1 MKKGKFIGLGIT
13 VLALGVVAGAIGAQ
27 KATEVKAD
35 GVPANVYIAFGA
47 DSAWKAW
54 GAGVGNTKVHFFDN
68 EGVGKT
74 SWPGAAVTETEID
87 DVTYFK
93 VAVPSGSTKML
104 VNVWGGDTNQNKTE
118 DLVIPTDGKNLFTV
132 TSNNKSA
139 LQTGA
144 WTTLDTSSEQEVVDD
159 ESTHVFKLVGTG
171 TAALGNWNKTNSTLT
186 MTDAGVSGYLKKIE
200 SVSLAAD
207 DKFKVVDVNL
217 DGWYAGS
224 FLATDATREKID
236 FDADSNF
243 KVLTAGTYDIYV
255 KSSEGGHKVAIL
267 THGEELA
274 NVKEETPLADDYYI
288 LGIGGD
294 WTPRHGVRN
303 DKESGTN
310 IAEFHNVALAANDTF
325 KVVYVEN
332 GAGVTYYGYD
342 SFVNLSGGAN
352 MTGKIEEAATDQNF
366 EVKTA
371 GTYSIYLFDDSG
383 NKKISIYDENYSEVY
398 KAYLDGVEAGTLTV
412 NPENE
417 NELMLTDVDLTAGDE
432 LVIKF
437 NGTPLTVSPKAG
449 DGNNVAL
456 SEDKLIVRQTAE
468 NVGMYLSQNAMSA
481 WEIWVD
487 GYVTSDIEVVDNFVA
502 TYITPYIDEA
512 WKTQTAEQRVASCTE
527 KYNRAKTAFDALTQD
542 QQDLFTVNSRYS
554 DAYAAYSRWAAV
566 VGGGAAIN
574 VKGMTEASKTA
585 IIVAT
590 VSVGAI
596 AAAAGFV
603 FLRKKRNNA

>member
-13 VLALGVVAGAIGAQ
+13 ALALGVVAGAIGAQ
-27 KATEVKAD
+27 KATEVKAEGSGIYLRGGMNSWGTTAAYEFVTTSEVGYEYELKD
-35 GVPANVYIAFGA
+35 ITIGKDQEWKIADSSWETYNFGYSNITFDVGASCFGESGANVKTVTGGIY
-47 DSAWKAW
+47 D
-54 GAGVGNTKVHFFDN
+54 FFI
-68 EGVGKT
+68 KL
-74 SWPGAAVTETEID
+74 
-87 DVTYFK
+87 
-93 VAVPSGSTKML
+93 PSG
-104 VNVWGGDTNQNKTE
+104 GDS
-118 DLVIPTDGKNLFTV
+118 NLHV
-132 TSNNKSA
+132 KA
-139 LQTGA
+139 VQA
-144 WTTLDTSSEQEVVDD
+144 DDD
-159 ESTHVFKLVGTG
+159 ESTHVFKLLGEG
-171 TAALGNWNKTNSTLT
+171 SEGLSWTAGDSVYTFVDS
-186 MTDAGVSGYLKKIE
+186 GVAGYLKKIE
-200 SVSLAAD
+200 SVVLAANS
-207 DKFKVVDVNL
+207 KFKVYDKNVG
-217 DGWYAGS
+217 GWYAGS

-236 FDADSNF
+236 FDVDGNF
-243 KVLTAGTYDIYV
+243 KVLTAGTYDIYI
-255 KSSEGGHKVAIL
+255 KSAEDGHRIAIL
-267 THGEELA
+267 THGEKIGD
-274 NVKEETPLADDYYI
+274 VKEETPIATDYYI
-288 LGIGGD
+288 LGLGGD
-294 WTPRHGVRN
+294 WAPRHGVRN

-332 GAGVTYYGYD
+332 GAAATYYGYD
-342 SFVNLSGGAN
+342 SFVNLPGASD
-352 MTGKIEEAATDQNF
+352 MTGKIEEAATEHNF
-366 EVKTA
+366 KVVTA

-383 NKKISIYDENYSEVY
+383 YKVSIVDENYSEVY
-398 KAYLDGVEAGTLTV
+398 KAYLNGVEAGQLTV
-412 NPENE
+412 NPSNE
-417 NELMLTDVDLTAGDE
+417 HELMLTDVDLTAGEE

-542 QQDLFTVNSRYS
+542 QKDLFTVNSRYS
-554 DAYAAYSRWAAV
+554 DAYAAYSRWASV

-574 VKGMTEASKTA
+574 IKGMTDASKTA